1 MLPQLDSNQ
10 QPFGYWLGGLM
21 KMITTC
27 GKSAKKKLK
36 IVSVLGVSPGDET
49 VIQGYLQTLAA
60 ENMSRGTLRLKR
72 HHLLSLAK
80 VVDLL
85 TATEDDLVGYLS
97 RDGWKPE
104 TRKSARSTI
113 RGFYAWAHRRGV
125 VEDNPAAYLRAV
137 RVPTGRPRP
146 VPEAGVKEALA
157 NASGEQKLMV
167 LLAAYA
173 GLRVSEIA
181 SLRVDA
187 LTSHGLRVTGKGG
200 KERIVPVHPSVL
212 APLAEQIVRC
222 AGEWVFPS
230 PVTGSHVQ
238 YDYIYKRI
246 KAALGGVYTPH
257 QLRHRFATQ
266 AYKGTQDLRA
276 VQELLGHSS
285 PNTTV
290 RYTLIENDALAAA
303 VAAVA

>member
-1 MLPQLDSNQ
+1 
-10 QPFGYWLGGLM
+10 
-21 KMITTC
+21 MITTC
-27 GKSAKKKLK
+27 GKPQKKKLE

-49 VIQGYLQTLAA
+49 LIEAYLQTLAA

-72 HHLLSLAK
+72 HHLVSLAK
-80 VVDLL
+80 VVPLT
-85 TATEDDLVGYLS
+85 TATEDDLVAYLS
-97 RDGWKPE
+97 RGGWKPE

-125 VEDNPAAYLRAV
+125 VDDNPAMYLRAV
-137 RVPTGRPRP
+137 RVPAGRPRP
-146 VPEAGVKEALA
+146 VPEAGVKDALA
-157 NASGEQKLMV
+157 NATGEQKLMV

-181 SLRVDA
+181 GLRTDA
-187 LTSHGLRVTGKGG
+187 LTAQGLRVTGKGG
-200 KERIVPVHPSVL
+200 KERIVPVHPAVL
-212 APLAEQIVRC
+212 APLAAHMRSVQ
-222 AGEWVFPS
+222 GEWVFPS
-230 PVTGSHVQ
+230 PVSNSHVK
-238 YDYIYKRI
+238 YDYVYKRI
-246 KAALGGVYTPH
+246 KAALGGMYTPH

-266 AYKGTQDLRA
+266 AYKGSHDLRA

-290 RYTLIENDALAAA
+290 RYTLIEDDALAAA